1 MNSALF
7 FHSVT
12 LDRDKCH
19 GCINCVKRCPTEA
32 IRVRDGKAKIIKER
46 CIDCGECI
54 RICPHHAKQALFD
67 PLSVMDEFEY
77 KIALPAPS
85 LYGQFNNL
93 DDIDLIL
100 HALILMGFDE
110 VFEVAKAAELV
121 SDATRKYM
129 AREDIVR
136 PVISS
141 ACPAVLRL
149 IRVRFPE
156 LIPNILPLHAPIE
169 VAARLAKKAA
179 MEKTGLPYEKIGAIF
194 ISPCPAK
201 VTAVKMPLG
210 TEKSHIDGVVAIRE
224 VYPKLIGLMRHV
236 DTNKDIAS
244 AGRMGIGWGS
254 SGGEAAAA
262 LKERYLAADGIE
274 NVIRVLE
281 DLEDEKFY
289 DLDFVELNACSGG
302 CVGGVLNVEN
312 PYIAKAKLKRIRK
325 YRPVSCNHLPDD
337 NLEIYTWDEP
347 VEYEPVLEL
356 DSNISVAMEKMRQM
370 RQIEAK
376 LYGMDCGSCGAPS
389 CKALAE
395 DIVRG
400 FSNEEACIFKLRDEM
415 KQMAAGL
422 SRLSSFLPK
431 ASREEKD
438 IFDVSQKEGNKQ

>member
-1 MNSALF
+1 MDTANF

-32 IRVRDGKAKIIKER
+32 IRVRGGKAKIIKER

-54 RICPHHAKQALFD
+54 RVCPHHAKQAIFD
-67 PLSVMDEFEY
+67 PLSVMDRFTY
-77 KIALPAPS
+77 KIALPAPA

-100 HALILMGFDE
+100 GALLLMGFDE
-110 VFEVAKAAELV
+110 VFEVARAAELV
-121 SDATRKYM
+121 SDATRRYM
-129 AREDIVR
+129 AREDILR
-136 PVISS
+136 PVVSS

-156 LIPNILPLHAPIE
+156 LIGHVLPMHAPIE
-169 VAARLAKKAA
+169 VAARLAKKHAA
-179 MEKTGLPYEKIGAIF
+179 EKTGLPPEQIGAIF

-210 TEKSHIDGVVAIRE
+210 SEKSCVDGVLAIRE
-224 VYPKLIGLMRHV
+224 VYPKLISLMREVPSSV
-236 DTNKDIAS
+236 DLART
-244 AGRMGIGWGS
+244 GRMGIGWGS

-302 CVGGVLNVEN
+302 CVGGVLTVEN
-312 PYIAKAKLKRIRK
+312 PYVARAKLKRIRK
-325 YRPVSCNHLPDD
+325 YRPVSCNHIDGEDLSAFF
-337 NLEIYTWDEP
+337 WDEA

-356 DSNISVAMEKMRQM
+356 DADFRTAMEKMKTM
-370 RQIEAK
+370 REIEAR

-400 FSNEEACIFKLRDEM
+400 FATEEACIFKLREEIDG
-415 KQMAAGL
+415 MAESLRRL
-422 SRLSSFLPK
+422 SRVMPK
-431 ASREEKD
+431 ADGDK
-438 IFDVSQKEGNKQ
+438 

>member
-1 MNSALF
+1 MDTANF

-32 IRVRDGKAKIIKER
+32 IRVRGGKAKIIKER

-54 RICPHHAKQALFD
+54 RVCPHHAKQAIFD
-67 PLSVMDEFEY
+67 PLSVMDRFTY
-77 KIALPAPS
+77 KIALPAPA

-100 HALILMGFDE
+100 GALLLMGFDE
-110 VFEVAKAAELV
+110 VFEVARAAELV
-121 SDATRKYM
+121 SDATRRYM
-129 AREDIVR
+129 AREDILR
-136 PVISS
+136 PVVSS

-156 LIPNILPLHAPIE
+156 LIGHVLPMHAPIE
-169 VAARLAKKAA
+169 VAARLAKKHAA
-179 MEKTGLPYEKIGAIF
+179 EKTGLPPKQIGAIF

-210 TEKSHIDGVVAIRE
+210 SEKSCVDGVLAIRE
-224 VYPKLIGLMRHV
+224 VYPKLISLMREVPSSV
-236 DTNKDIAS
+236 DLART
-244 AGRMGIGWGS
+244 GRMGIGWGS

-302 CVGGVLNVEN
+302 CVGGVLTVEN
-312 PYIAKAKLKRIRK
+312 PYVARAKLKRIRK
-325 YRPVSCNHLPDD
+325 YRPVSCNHIDGEDLSAFF
-337 NLEIYTWDEP
+337 WDEA

-356 DSNISVAMEKMRQM
+356 DADFRTAMEKMKTM
-370 RQIEAK
+370 REIEAR

-400 FSNEEACIFKLRDEM
+400 FATEEACIFKLREEIDC
-415 KQMAAGL
+415 MAESLRRL
-422 SRLSSFLPK
+422 SRVMPK
-431 ASREEKD
+431 ADGDKSR
-438 IFDVSQKEGNKQ
+438 

>member
-1 MNSALF
+1 MSTNY

-12 LDRDKCH
+12 LDREKCH

-32 IRVRDGKAKIIKER
+32 IRVRDGKARIIKER

-54 RICPHHAKQALFD
+54 RVCPHHAKQATFD
-67 PLSVMDEFEY
+67 PLSILDQYEY
-77 KIALPAPS
+77 RVALPTPA

-100 HALILMGFDE
+100 GALQLLGFQA
-110 VFEVAKAAELV
+110 VFEVARAAELV
-121 SDATRKYM
+121 SDATRRYM
-129 AREDIVR
+129 LREDICR

-149 IRVRFPE
+149 IRVRFPQLLE
-156 LIPNILPLHAPIE
+156 HVLPLHAPVE
-169 VAARLAKKAA
+169 VAARLAKKEAIA
-179 MEKTGLPYEKIGAIF
+179 RTGLPPEKIGVIF

-210 TEKSHIDGVVAIRE
+210 TQKSAVDGVVAIRE
-224 VYPKLIGLMRHV
+224 VYPRLISLMKQVPNTADLAR
-236 DTNKDIAS
+236 

-262 LKERYLAADGIE
+262 LRERYLAADGIE

-302 CVGGVLNVEN
+302 CVGGVLTVEN
-312 PYIAKAKLKRIRK
+312 PYVAKAKLKRILK
-325 YRPVSCNHLPDD
+325 YRPVSCNHLPGQS
-337 NLEIYTWDEP
+337 LEEAKDLFWEEP
-347 VEYEPVLEL
+347 VEYDPVMEL
-356 DSNISVAMEKMRQM
+356 DPDIRVAMEKLQQM
-370 RQIEAK
+370 QEIEGQ

-389 CKALAE
+389 CRALAE

-400 FSNEEACIFKLRDEM
+400 YSTQEACIYKLREEIQTIAD
-415 KQMAAGL
+415 GL
-422 SRLSSFLPK
+422 RRLSAVMPRTAADQEKSEK
-431 ASREEKD
+431 EETP
-438 IFDVSQKEGNKQ
+438 

>member
-1 MNSALF
+1 MDTANF

-32 IRVRDGKAKIIKER
+32 IRVRGGKAKIIKER

-54 RICPHHAKQALFD
+54 RVCPHHAKQAIFD
-67 PLSVMDEFEY
+67 PLSVMDRFTY
-77 KIALPAPS
+77 KIALPAPA

-100 HALILMGFDE
+100 GALLLMGFDE
-110 VFEVAKAAELV
+110 VFEVARAAELV
-121 SDATRKYM
+121 SDATRRYM
-129 AREDIVR
+129 AREDILR
-136 PVISS
+136 PVVSS

-156 LIPNILPLHAPIE
+156 LIGHVLPMHAPIE
-169 VAARLAKKAA
+169 VAARLAKKHAA
-179 MEKTGLPYEKIGAIF
+179 EKTGLPPEQIGAIF

-210 TEKSHIDGVVAIRE
+210 SAKSCVDGVLAIRE
-224 VYPKLIGLMRHV
+224 VYPKLISLMREVPSSV
-236 DTNKDIAS
+236 DLART
-244 AGRMGIGWGS
+244 GRMGIGWGS

-302 CVGGVLNVEN
+302 CVGGVLTVEN
-312 PYIAKAKLKRIRK
+312 PYVARAKLKRIRK
-325 YRPVSCNHLPDD
+325 YRPVSCNHIDGEDLSAFF
-337 NLEIYTWDEP
+337 WDEA

-356 DSNISVAMEKMRQM
+356 DADFRTAMEKMKTM
-370 RQIEAK
+370 REIEAR

-400 FSNEEACIFKLRDEM
+400 FATEEACIFKLREEIDG
-415 KQMAAGL
+415 MAESLRRL
-422 SRLSSFLPK
+422 SRVMPK
-431 ASREEKD
+431 ADGDKSR
-438 IFDVSQKEGNKQ
+438 

>member
-1 MNSALF
+1 MSTNY

-12 LDRDKCH
+12 LDREKCH

-32 IRVRDGKAKIIKER
+32 IRVRDGKARIIKER

-54 RICPHHAKQALFD
+54 RVCPHHAKQATFD
-67 PLSVMDEFEY
+67 PLSILDQYEY
-77 KIALPAPS
+77 RVALPAPA

-100 HALILMGFDE
+100 GALQLLGFQA
-110 VFEVAKAAELV
+110 VFEVARAAELV
-121 SDATRKYM
+121 SDATRRYM
-129 AREDIVR
+129 LREDICR

-149 IRVRFPE
+149 IRVRFPQLLE
-156 LIPNILPLHAPIE
+156 HVLPLHAPVE
-169 VAARLAKKAA
+169 VAARLAKKEAIA
-179 MEKTGLPYEKIGAIF
+179 RTGLPPEKIGVIF

-210 TEKSHIDGVVAIRE
+210 TQKSAVDGVVAIRE
-224 VYPKLIGLMRHV
+224 VYPRLISLMKQVPNTADLAR
-236 DTNKDIAS
+236 

-262 LKERYLAADGIE
+262 LRERYLAADGIE

-302 CVGGVLNVEN
+302 CVGGVLTVEN
-312 PYIAKAKLKRIRK
+312 PYVAKAKLKRILK
-325 YRPVSCNHLPDD
+325 YRPVSCNHLPGQS
-337 NLEIYTWDEP
+337 LEEAKDLFWEEP
-347 VEYEPVLEL
+347 VEYDPVMEL
-356 DSNISVAMEKMRQM
+356 DPDIRVAMEKLQQM
-370 RQIEAK
+370 QEIEGQ

-389 CKALAE
+389 CRALAE

-400 FSNEEACIFKLRDEM
+400 FSTEESCIYKLREEIQTIAD
-415 KQMAAGL
+415 GL
-422 SRLSSFLPK
+422 RRLSAVMPRTAADQEKSEK
-431 ASREEKD
+431 EETP
-438 IFDVSQKEGNKQ
+438 

>member
-1 MNSALF
+1 MDTANF

-32 IRVRDGKAKIIKER
+32 IRVRGGKAKIIKER

-54 RICPHHAKQALFD
+54 RVCPHHAKQAIFD
-67 PLSVMDEFEY
+67 PLSVMDRFTY
-77 KIALPAPS
+77 KIALPAPA

-100 HALILMGFDE
+100 GALLLMGFDE
-110 VFEVAKAAELV
+110 VFEVARAAELV
-121 SDATRKYM
+121 SDATRRYM
-129 AREDIVR
+129 AREDILR
-136 PVISS
+136 PVVSS

-156 LIPNILPLHAPIE
+156 LIGHVLPMHAPIE
-169 VAARLAKKAA
+169 VAARLAKKHAA
-179 MEKTGLPYEKIGAIF
+179 EKTGLPPEQIGAIF

-210 TEKSHIDGVVAIRE
+210 SEKSCVDGVLAIRE
-224 VYPKLIGLMRHV
+224 VYPKLISLMREVPSSV
-236 DTNKDIAS
+236 DLART
-244 AGRMGIGWGS
+244 GRMGIGWGS

-302 CVGGVLNVEN
+302 CVGGVLTVEH
-312 PYIAKAKLKRIRK
+312 PYVARAKLKRIRK
-325 YRPVSCNHLPDD
+325 YRPVSCNHIDGEDLSAFF
-337 NLEIYTWDEP
+337 WDEA

-356 DSNISVAMEKMRQM
+356 DADFRTAMEKMKTM
-370 RQIEAK
+370 REIEAR

-400 FSNEEACIFKLRDEM
+400 FATEEACIFKLREEIDG
-415 KQMAAGL
+415 MAESLRRL
-422 SRLSSFLPK
+422 SRVMPK
-431 ASREEKD
+431 ADGDKSR
-438 IFDVSQKEGNKQ
+438 

>member
-1 MNSALF
+1 MDTANF

-32 IRVRDGKAKIIKER
+32 IRVRGGKAKIIKER

-54 RICPHHAKQALFD
+54 RVCPHHAKQAIFD
-67 PLSVMDEFEY
+67 PLSVMDRFTY
-77 KIALPAPS
+77 KIALPAPA

-100 HALILMGFDE
+100 GALLLMGFDE
-110 VFEVAKAAELV
+110 VFEVARAAELV
-121 SDATRKYM
+121 SDATRRYM
-129 AREDIVR
+129 AREDILR
-136 PVISS
+136 PVVSS

-156 LIPNILPLHAPIE
+156 LIGHVLPMHAPIE
-169 VAARLAKKAA
+169 VAARLAKKHAA
-179 MEKTGLPYEKIGAIF
+179 EKTGLPPEQIGAIF

-210 TEKSHIDGVVAIRE
+210 SEKSCVDGVLAIRE
-224 VYPKLIGLMRHV
+224 VYPKLISLMREVPSSV
-236 DTNKDIAS
+236 DLART
-244 AGRMGIGWGS
+244 GRMGTGWGS
-254 SGGEAAAA
+254 SGGDAAAA

-302 CVGGVLNVEN
+302 CVGGVLTVEN
-312 PYIAKAKLKRIRK
+312 PYVARAKLKRIRK
-325 YRPVSCNHLPDD
+325 YRPVSCNHIDGEDLSAFF
-337 NLEIYTWDEP
+337 WDEA

-356 DSNISVAMEKMRQM
+356 DADFRTAMEKMKTM
-370 RQIEAK
+370 REIEAR

-400 FSNEEACIFKLRDEM
+400 FATEEACIFKLREEIDG
-415 KQMAAGL
+415 MAESLRRL
-422 SRLSSFLPK
+422 SRVMPK
-431 ASREEKD
+431 ADGDKSR
-438 IFDVSQKEGNKQ
+438 

>member
-1 MNSALF
+1 MNKANF

-32 IRVRDGKAKIIKER
+32 IRVREGKARIIKER

-54 RICPHHAKQALFD
+54 RVCPHHAKQAIFD
-67 PLSVMDEFEY
+67 PLSVMDTY
-77 KIALPAPS
+77 KYKVALPAPA

-93 DDIDLIL
+93 DDIDIIL
-100 HALILMGFDE
+100 GALQMMGFDE
-110 VFEVAKAAELV
+110 VFEVARAAELV

-129 AREDIVR
+129 ARPDVKR

-156 LIPNILPLHAPIE
+156 LIDNVLPLHAPIE
-169 VAARLAKKAA
+169 VAARLARKAA
-179 MEKTGLPYEKIGAIF
+179 MEKTGFAPEEIGVIF

-210 TEKSHIDGVVAIRE
+210 AEKSAVDAVIAIRE
-224 VYPKLIGLMRHV
+224 VYPKLISLMKNVPQTV
-236 DTNKDIAS
+236 DLTQ
-244 AGRMGIGWGS
+244 AGRMGIGWGG

-302 CVGGVLNVEN
+302 CVGGVLTVEN
-312 PYIAKAKLKRIRK
+312 PYVAKAKLKRIRK

-337 NLEIYTWDEP
+337 EISPYQWDAP

-356 DSNISVAMEKMRQM
+356 DENFKVAMEKMNKM
-370 RQIEAK
+370 REIEGR

-400 FSNEEACIFKLRDEM
+400 FSTEEACIFKLRDEM
-415 KQMAAGL
+415 RAMAEGL
-422 SRLSSFLPK
+422 SRLSKFMPRPSEAVDDEQNDK
-431 ASREEKD
+431 
-438 IFDVSQKEGNKQ
+438 

>member
-1 MNSALF
+1 MDTANF

-32 IRVRDGKAKIIKER
+32 IRVRGGKAKIIKER

-54 RICPHHAKQALFD
+54 RVCPHHAKQAIFD
-67 PLSVMDEFEY
+67 PLSVMDRFTY
-77 KIALPAPS
+77 KIALPAPA

-100 HALILMGFDE
+100 GALLLMGFDE
-110 VFEVAKAAELV
+110 VFEVARAAELV
-121 SDATRKYM
+121 SDATRRYM
-129 AREDIVR
+129 AREDILR
-136 PVISS
+136 PVVSS

-156 LIPNILPLHAPIE
+156 LIGHVLPMHAPIE
-169 VAARLAKKAA
+169 VAARLAKKHAA
-179 MEKTGLPYEKIGAIF
+179 EKTGLPPEQIGAIF

-210 TEKSHIDGVVAIRE
+210 SEKSCVDGVLAIRE
-224 VYPKLIGLMRHV
+224 VYPKLISLMREVPSSV
-236 DTNKDIAS
+236 DLART
-244 AGRMGIGWGS
+244 GRMGIGWGS

-302 CVGGVLNVEN
+302 CVGGVLTVEN
-312 PYIAKAKLKRIRK
+312 PYVARAKLKRIRK
-325 YRPVSCNHLPDD
+325 YRPVSCNHIDGEDLSAFF
-337 NLEIYTWDEP
+337 WDEA
-347 VEYEPVLEL
+347 VEYEPGLEL
-356 DSNISVAMEKMRQM
+356 DADFRTAMEKMKTM
-370 RQIEAK
+370 REIEAR

-400 FSNEEACIFKLRDEM
+400 FATEEACIFKLREEIDG
-415 KQMAAGL
+415 MAESLRRL
-422 SRLSSFLPK
+422 SRVMPK
-431 ASREEKD
+431 ADGDKSR
-438 IFDVSQKEGNKQ
+438 

>member
-1 MNSALF
+1 MDTANF

-32 IRVRDGKAKIIKER
+32 IRVRGGKAKIIKER

-54 RICPHHAKQALFD
+54 RVCPHHAKQAIFD
-67 PLSVMDEFEY
+67 PLSVMDRFNY
-77 KIALPAPS
+77 KIALPAPA

-100 HALILMGFDE
+100 GALLLMGFDE
-110 VFEVAKAAELV
+110 VFEVARAAELV
-121 SDATRKYM
+121 SDATRRYM
-129 AREDIVR
+129 AREDILR
-136 PVISS
+136 PVVSS

-156 LIPNILPLHAPIE
+156 LIGHVLPMHAPIE
-169 VAARLAKKAA
+169 VAARLAKKHAA
-179 MEKTGLPYEKIGAIF
+179 EKTGLPPEQIGAIF

-210 TEKSHIDGVVAIRE
+210 SEKSCVDGVLAIRE
-224 VYPKLIGLMRHV
+224 VYPKLISLMREVPSSV
-236 DTNKDIAS
+236 DLART
-244 AGRMGIGWGS
+244 GRMGIGWGS

-302 CVGGVLNVEN
+302 CVGGVLTVEN
-312 PYIAKAKLKRIRK
+312 PYVARAKLKRIRK
-325 YRPVSCNHLPDD
+325 YRPVSCNHIDGEDLSAFF
-337 NLEIYTWDEP
+337 WDEA

-356 DSNISVAMEKMRQM
+356 DADFRTAMEKMKTM
-370 RQIEAK
+370 REIEAR

-400 FSNEEACIFKLRDEM
+400 FSTEEACIFKLREEIDG
-415 KQMAAGL
+415 MAESLRRL
-422 SRLSSFLPK
+422 SRVMPK
-431 ASREEKD
+431 ADGDKSR
-438 IFDVSQKEGNKQ
+438 

>member
-1 MNSALF
+1 MDTANF

-32 IRVRDGKAKIIKER
+32 IRVRGGKAKIIKER

-54 RICPHHAKQALFD
+54 RVCPHHAKQAIFD
-67 PLSVMDEFEY
+67 PLSVMDRFTY
-77 KIALPAPS
+77 KIALPAPA

-100 HALILMGFDE
+100 GALLLMGFDE
-110 VFEVAKAAELV
+110 VFEVARAAELV
-121 SDATRKYM
+121 SDATRRYM
-129 AREDIVR
+129 AREDILR
-136 PVISS
+136 PVVSS

-156 LIPNILPLHAPIE
+156 LIGHVLPMHAPIE
-169 VAARLAKKAA
+169 VAARLAKKHAA
-179 MEKTGLPYEKIGAIF
+179 EKTGLPPEQIGAIF

-210 TEKSHIDGVVAIRE
+210 SEKSCVDGVLAIRE
-224 VYPKLIGLMRHV
+224 VYPKLISLMREVPSSV
-236 DTNKDIAS
+236 DLART
-244 AGRMGIGWGS
+244 GRMGIGWGS

-262 LKERYLAADGIE
+262 LKERYLAAGGIE

-302 CVGGVLNVEN
+302 CVGGVLTVEN
-312 PYIAKAKLKRIRK
+312 PYVARAKLKRIRK
-325 YRPVSCNHLPDD
+325 YRPVSCNHIDGEDLSAFF
-337 NLEIYTWDEP
+337 WDEA

-356 DSNISVAMEKMRQM
+356 DADFRTAMEKMKTM
-370 RQIEAK
+370 REIEAR

-400 FSNEEACIFKLRDEM
+400 FATEEACIFKLREEIDG
-415 KQMAAGL
+415 MAESLRRL
-422 SRLSSFLPK
+422 SRVMPK
-431 ASREEKD
+431 ADGDKSR
-438 IFDVSQKEGNKQ
+438 

>member
-1 MNSALF
+1 MDTANF

-32 IRVRDGKAKIIKER
+32 IRVRGGKAKIIKER

-54 RICPHHAKQALFD
+54 RVCPHHAKQAIFD
-67 PLSVMDEFEY
+67 PLSVMDRFTY
-77 KIALPAPS
+77 KIALPAPA

-100 HALILMGFDE
+100 GALLLMGFDE
-110 VFEVAKAAELV
+110 VFEVARAAELV
-121 SDATRKYM
+121 SDATRRYM
-129 AREDIVR
+129 AREDILR
-136 PVISS
+136 PVVSS

-156 LIPNILPLHAPIE
+156 LIGHVLPMHAPIE
-169 VAARLAKKAA
+169 VAARLAKKHAA
-179 MEKTGLPYEKIGAIF
+179 EKTGLPPEQIGAIF

-210 TEKSHIDGVVAIRE
+210 SEKSCVDGVLAIRE
-224 VYPKLIGLMRHV
+224 VYPKLISLMREVPSSV
-236 DTNKDIAS
+236 DLART
-244 AGRMGIGWGS
+244 GRMGIGWGS

-302 CVGGVLNVEN
+302 CVGGVLTVEN
-312 PYIAKAKLKRIRK
+312 PYVARAKLKRIRK
-325 YRPVSCNHLPDD
+325 YRPVSCNHIDGEDLSAFF
-337 NLEIYTWDEP
+337 WDEA

-356 DSNISVAMEKMRQM
+356 DADFRTAMEKMKTM
-370 RQIEAK
+370 REIEAR

-400 FSNEEACIFKLRDEM
+400 FATEEACIFKLREEIDC
-415 KQMAAGL
+415 MAESLRRL
-422 SRLSSFLPK
+422 SRVMPK
-431 ASREEKD
+431 ADGDKSR
-438 IFDVSQKEGNKQ
+438 

>member
-1 MNSALF
+1 MDTANF

-32 IRVRDGKAKIIKER
+32 IRVRGGKAKIIKER

-54 RICPHHAKQALFD
+54 RVCPHHAKQAIFD
-67 PLSVMDEFEY
+67 PLSVMDRFTY
-77 KIALPAPS
+77 KIALPAPA

-100 HALILMGFDE
+100 GALLLMGFDE
-110 VFEVAKAAELV
+110 VFEVARAAELV
-121 SDATRKYM
+121 SDATRRYM
-129 AREDIVR
+129 AREDILR
-136 PVISS
+136 PVVSS

-156 LIPNILPLHAPIE
+156 LIGHVLPMHAPIE
-169 VAARLAKKAA
+169 VAARLAKKHAA
-179 MEKTGLPYEKIGAIF
+179 EKTGLPPEQIGAIF

-210 TEKSHIDGVVAIRE
+210 SEKSCVDGVLAIRE
-224 VYPKLIGLMRHV
+224 VYPKLISLMREVPSSV
-236 DTNKDIAS
+236 DLART
-244 AGRMGIGWGS
+244 GRMGIGWGS

-302 CVGGVLNVEN
+302 CVGGVLTVEN
-312 PYIAKAKLKRIRK
+312 PYVARAKLKRIRK
-325 YRPVSCNHLPDD
+325 YRPVSCNHIDGEDLSAFF
-337 NLEIYTWDEP
+337 WDEA

-356 DSNISVAMEKMRQM
+356 DADFRTAKEKMKTM
-370 RQIEAK
+370 REIEAR

-400 FSNEEACIFKLRDEM
+400 FATEEACIFKLREEIDG
-415 KQMAAGL
+415 MAESLRRL
-422 SRLSSFLPK
+422 SRVMPK
-431 ASREEKD
+431 ADGDKSR
-438 IFDVSQKEGNKQ
+438 

>member
-1 MNSALF
+1 MDTANF

-32 IRVRDGKAKIIKER
+32 IRVRGGKAKIIKER

-54 RICPHHAKQALFD
+54 RVCPHHAKQAIFD
-67 PLSVMDEFEY
+67 PLSVMDRFTY
-77 KIALPAPS
+77 KIALPAPA

-100 HALILMGFDE
+100 GALLLMGFDE
-110 VFEVAKAAELV
+110 VFEVARAAELV
-121 SDATRKYM
+121 SDATRRYM
-129 AREDIVR
+129 AREDILR
-136 PVISS
+136 PVVSS

-156 LIPNILPLHAPIE
+156 LIGHVLPMHAPIE
-169 VAARLAKKAA
+169 VAARLAKKHAA
-179 MEKTGLPYEKIGAIF
+179 EKTGLPPEQIGAIF

-210 TEKSHIDGVVAIRE
+210 SEKSCVDGVLAIRE
-224 VYPKLIGLMRHV
+224 VYPKLISLMREVPSSV
-236 DTNKDIAS
+236 DLART
-244 AGRMGIGWGS
+244 GRMGIGWGS

-302 CVGGVLNVEN
+302 CVGGVLTVEN
-312 PYIAKAKLKRIRK
+312 PYVARAKLKRIRK
-325 YRPVSCNHLPDD
+325 YRPVSCNHIDGEDLSAFF
-337 NLEIYTWDEP
+337 WDEA

-356 DSNISVAMEKMRQM
+356 DADFRTAMEKMKTM
-370 RQIEAK
+370 REIEAR

-400 FSNEEACIFKLRDEM
+400 FATEEACIFKLREEIDG
-415 KQMAAGL
+415 MAESLRRL
-422 SRLSSFLPK
+422 SRVMPK
-431 ASREEKD
+431 ADGDKSR
-438 IFDVSQKEGNKQ
+438 

>member
-1 MNSALF
+1 MDTANF

-32 IRVRDGKAKIIKER
+32 IRVRGGKAKIIRER

-54 RICPHHAKQALFD
+54 RVCPHHAKQAIFD
-67 PLSVMDEFEY
+67 PLSVMDRFTY
-77 KIALPAPS
+77 KIALPAPA

-100 HALILMGFDE
+100 GALLLMGFDE
-110 VFEVAKAAELV
+110 VFEVARAAELV
-121 SDATRKYM
+121 SDATRRYM
-129 AREDIVR
+129 AREDILR
-136 PVISS
+136 PVVSS

-156 LIPNILPLHAPIE
+156 LIGHVLPMHAPIE
-169 VAARLAKKAA
+169 VAARLAKKHAA
-179 MEKTGLPYEKIGAIF
+179 EKTGLPPEQIGAIF

-210 TEKSHIDGVVAIRE
+210 SEKSCVDGVLAIRE
-224 VYPKLIGLMRHV
+224 VYPKLISLMREVPSSV
-236 DTNKDIAS
+236 DLART
-244 AGRMGIGWGS
+244 GRMGIGWGS

-302 CVGGVLNVEN
+302 CVGGVLTVEN
-312 PYIAKAKLKRIRK
+312 PYVARAKLKRIRK
-325 YRPVSCNHLPDD
+325 YRPVSCNHIDGEDLSAFF
-337 NLEIYTWDEP
+337 WDEA

-356 DSNISVAMEKMRQM
+356 DADFRTAMEKMKTM
-370 RQIEAK
+370 REIEAR

-400 FSNEEACIFKLRDEM
+400 FATEEACIFKLREEIDG
-415 KQMAAGL
+415 MAESLRRL
-422 SRLSSFLPK
+422 SRVMPK
-431 ASREEKD
+431 ADGDKSR
-438 IFDVSQKEGNKQ
+438 

>member
-1 MNSALF
+1 MDTANF

-32 IRVRDGKAKIIKER
+32 IRVRGGKAKIIKER

-54 RICPHHAKQALFD
+54 RVCPHHAKQAIFD
-67 PLSVMDEFEY
+67 PLSVMDRFTY
-77 KIALPAPS
+77 KIALPAPA

-100 HALILMGFDE
+100 GALLLMGFDE
-110 VFEVAKAAELV
+110 VFEVARAAELV
-121 SDATRKYM
+121 SDATRRYM
-129 AREDIVR
+129 AREDILR
-136 PVISS
+136 PVVSS

-156 LIPNILPLHAPIE
+156 LIGHVLPMHAPIE
-169 VAARLAKKAA
+169 VAARLAKKHAA
-179 MEKTGLPYEKIGAIF
+179 EKTGLPPEQIGAIF

-210 TEKSHIDGVVAIRE
+210 SEKSCVDGVLAIRE
-224 VYPKLIGLMRHV
+224 VYPKLISLMREVPSSV
-236 DTNKDIAS
+236 DLART
-244 AGRMGIGWGS
+244 GRMGIGWGS

-274 NVIRVLE
+274 YVIRVLE
-281 DLEDEKFY
+281 DLEDKNFY

-302 CVGGVLNVEN
+302 CVGGVLTVEN
-312 PYIAKAKLKRIRK
+312 PYVARAKLKRIRK
-325 YRPVSCNHLPDD
+325 YRPVSCNHIDGEDLSAFF
-337 NLEIYTWDEP
+337 WDEA

-356 DSNISVAMEKMRQM
+356 DADFRTAMEKMKTM
-370 RQIEAK
+370 REIEAR

-400 FSNEEACIFKLRDEM
+400 FATEEACIFKLREEIDG
-415 KQMAAGL
+415 MAESLRRL
-422 SRLSSFLPK
+422 SRVMPK
-431 ASREEKD
+431 ADGDKSR
-438 IFDVSQKEGNKQ
+438 

>member
-1 MNSALF
+1 MDTANF

-32 IRVRDGKAKIIKER
+32 IRVRGGKAKIIKER

-54 RICPHHAKQALFD
+54 RVCPHHAKQAIFD
-67 PLSVMDEFEY
+67 PLSVMDRFTY
-77 KIALPAPS
+77 KIALPAPA

-100 HALILMGFDE
+100 GALLLMGFDE
-110 VFEVAKAAELV
+110 VFEVARAAELV
-121 SDATRKYM
+121 SDATRRYM
-129 AREDIVR
+129 AREDILR
-136 PVISS
+136 PVVSS

-156 LIPNILPLHAPIE
+156 LIGHVLPMHAPIE
-169 VAARLAKKAA
+169 VAARLAKKHAA
-179 MEKTGLPYEKIGAIF
+179 EKTGLPPEQIGAIF

-210 TEKSHIDGVVAIRE
+210 SEKSCVDGVLAIRE
-224 VYPKLIGLMRHV
+224 VYPKLISLMREVPSSV
-236 DTNKDIAS
+236 DLART
-244 AGRMGIGWGS
+244 GRMGIGWGS

-302 CVGGVLNVEN
+302 CVGGVLTVEN
-312 PYIAKAKLKRIRK
+312 LYVARAKLKRIRK
-325 YRPVSCNHLPDD
+325 YRPVSCNHIDGEDLSAFF
-337 NLEIYTWDEP
+337 WDEA

-356 DSNISVAMEKMRQM
+356 DADFRTAMEKMKTM
-370 RQIEAK
+370 REIEAR

-400 FSNEEACIFKLRDEM
+400 FATEEACIFKLREEIDG
-415 KQMAAGL
+415 MAESLRRL
-422 SRLSSFLPK
+422 SRVMPK
-431 ASREEKD
+431 ADGDKSR
-438 IFDVSQKEGNKQ
+438 

>member
-1 MNSALF
+1 MDTANC

-32 IRVRDGKAKIIKER
+32 IRVRGGKAKIIKER

-54 RICPHHAKQALFD
+54 RVCPHHAKQAIFD
-67 PLSVMDEFEY
+67 PLSVMDRFTY
-77 KIALPAPS
+77 KIALPAPA

-100 HALILMGFDE
+100 GALLLMGFDE
-110 VFEVAKAAELV
+110 VFEVARAAELV
-121 SDATRKYM
+121 SDATRRYM
-129 AREDIVR
+129 AREDILR
-136 PVISS
+136 PVVSS

-156 LIPNILPLHAPIE
+156 LIGHVLPMHAPIE
-169 VAARLAKKAA
+169 VAARLAKKHAA
-179 MEKTGLPYEKIGAIF
+179 EKTGLPPEQIGAIF

-201 VTAVKMPLG
+201 VTAVKMPLSS
-210 TEKSHIDGVVAIRE
+210 EKSCVDGVLAIRE
-224 VYPKLIGLMRHV
+224 VYPKLISLMREVPSSV
-236 DTNKDIAS
+236 DLART
-244 AGRMGIGWGS
+244 GRMGIGWGS

-302 CVGGVLNVEN
+302 CVGGVLTVEN
-312 PYIAKAKLKRIRK
+312 PYVARAKLKRIRK
-325 YRPVSCNHLPDD
+325 YRPVSCNHIDGEDLSAFF
-337 NLEIYTWDEP
+337 WDEA

-356 DSNISVAMEKMRQM
+356 DADFRTAMEKMKTM
-370 RQIEAK
+370 REIEAR

-400 FSNEEACIFKLRDEM
+400 FATEEACIFKLREEIDG
-415 KQMAAGL
+415 MAESLRRL
-422 SRLSSFLPK
+422 SRVMPK
-431 ASREEKD
+431 ADGDKSR
-438 IFDVSQKEGNKQ
+438 

>member
-1 MNSALF
+1 MDTANF

-32 IRVRDGKAKIIKER
+32 IRVRGGKAKIIKER

-54 RICPHHAKQALFD
+54 RVCPHHAKQAIFD
-67 PLSVMDEFEY
+67 PLSVMDRFTY
-77 KIALPAPS
+77 KIALPAPA

-100 HALILMGFDE
+100 GALLLMGFDE
-110 VFEVAKAAELV
+110 VFEVARAAELV
-121 SDATRKYM
+121 SDATRRYM
-129 AREDIVR
+129 AREDILR
-136 PVISS
+136 PVVSS

-156 LIPNILPLHAPIE
+156 LIGHVLPMHAPIE
-169 VAARLAKKAA
+169 VAARLAKKHAA
-179 MEKTGLPYEKIGAIF
+179 EKTGLPPEQIGAIF

-210 TEKSHIDGVVAIRE
+210 SEKSCVDGVLAIRE
-224 VYPKLIGLMRHV
+224 VYPKLISLMREVPSSV
-236 DTNKDIAS
+236 DLART
-244 AGRMGIGWGS
+244 GRMGIGWGS

-302 CVGGVLNVEN
+302 CVGGVLTVEN
-312 PYIAKAKLKRIRK
+312 PYVARAKLKRIRK
-325 YRPVSCNHLPDD
+325 YRPVSCNHIDGEDLSAFF
-337 NLEIYTWDEP
+337 WDEA
-347 VEYEPVLEL
+347 VDYEPGLEL
-356 DSNISVAMEKMRQM
+356 DADFRTAMEKMKTM
-370 RQIEAK
+370 REIEAR

-400 FSNEEACIFKLRDEM
+400 FATEEACIFKLREEIDG
-415 KQMAAGL
+415 MAESLRRL
-422 SRLSSFLPK
+422 SRVMPK
-431 ASREEKD
+431 ADGDKSR
-438 IFDVSQKEGNKQ
+438 

>member
-1 MNSALF
+1 MDTANF

-32 IRVRDGKAKIIKER
+32 IRVRGGKAKIIKER

-54 RICPHHAKQALFD
+54 RVCPHHAKQAIFD
-67 PLSVMDEFEY
+67 PLSVMDRFTY
-77 KIALPAPS
+77 KIALPAPA

-100 HALILMGFDE
+100 GALLLMGFDE
-110 VFEVAKAAELV
+110 VFEVARAAELV
-121 SDATRKYM
+121 SDATRRYM
-129 AREDIVR
+129 AREDILR
-136 PVISS
+136 PVVSS

-156 LIPNILPLHAPIE
+156 LIGHVLPMHAPIE
-169 VAARLAKKAA
+169 VAARLAKKHAA
-179 MEKTGLPYEKIGAIF
+179 EKTGLPPEQIGAIF

-210 TEKSHIDGVVAIRE
+210 SEKSCVDGVLAIRE
-224 VYPKLIGLMRHV
+224 VYPKLISLMREVPSSV
-236 DTNKDIAS
+236 DLART
-244 AGRMGIGWGS
+244 GRMGIGWGS

-281 DLEDEKFY
+281 DLEDEKLY

-302 CVGGVLNVEN
+302 CVGGVLTVEN
-312 PYIAKAKLKRIRK
+312 PYVARAKLKRIRK
-325 YRPVSCNHLPDD
+325 YRPVSCNHIDGEDLSAFF
-337 NLEIYTWDEP
+337 WDEA

-356 DSNISVAMEKMRQM
+356 DADFRTAMEKMKTM
-370 RQIEAK
+370 REIEAR

-400 FSNEEACIFKLRDEM
+400 FATEEACIFKLREEIDG
-415 KQMAAGL
+415 MAESLRRL
-422 SRLSSFLPK
+422 SRVMPK
-431 ASREEKD
+431 ADGDKSR
-438 IFDVSQKEGNKQ
+438 